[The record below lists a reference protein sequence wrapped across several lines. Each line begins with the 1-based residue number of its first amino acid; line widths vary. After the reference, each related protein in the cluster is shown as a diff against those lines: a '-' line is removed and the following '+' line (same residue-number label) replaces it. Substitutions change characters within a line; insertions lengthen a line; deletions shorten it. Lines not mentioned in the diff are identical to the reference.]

1 MRRCRH
7 QTAAGLKCVSEKVA
21 CKSKIVLLCTL
32 TRVPLVVYFCKH
44 ADTQTRR
51 HAPTPHPD
59 VCACGHGM
67 STSRH
72 EGTTSLKTRSRRTIL
87 ASIRRTQRRWTTC
100 WRRSRSTRPGSSIL
114 SEQVGIWSWL
124 QQLAI
129 LNTRAFGDLSCR
141 KQHIVMRFYFLK
153 KVLLYNRL
161 RDTIRSF
168 YTLKKKKDK
177 EEARF

>member
-1 MRRCRH
+1 MHSYTRSSGSVFLQTRR
-7 QTAAGLKCVSEKVA
+7 
-21 CKSKIVLLCTL
+21 
-32 TRVPLVVYFCKH
+32 H
-44 ADTQTRR
+44 ADT

-87 ASIRRTQRRWTTC
+87 ASIRRTQRRWMTC

-141 KQHIVMRFYFLK
+141 KQHIVMRFYFLE

-161 RDTIRSF
+161 RETIRSF
-168 YTLKKKKDK
+168 FYILKKKNAKKKLDFNIQYRSASK
-177 EEARF
+177 IVLLIALPVKRSF